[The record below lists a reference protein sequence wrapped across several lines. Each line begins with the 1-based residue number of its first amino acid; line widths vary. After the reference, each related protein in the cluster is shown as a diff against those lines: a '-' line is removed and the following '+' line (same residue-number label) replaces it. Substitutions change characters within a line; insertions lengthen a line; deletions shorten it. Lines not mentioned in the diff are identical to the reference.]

1 MTAGTFDK
9 SVSTVN
15 LTKILVQHFWDFSGH
30 FALIRLD
37 VLHIGNLVI
46 LICKSTRNG
55 NPIWIFVITV
65 SETSMFV
72 ALISGLLSQIW
83 LLLSNQ

>member
-55 NPIWIFVITV
+55 NPILIFVLTV
-65 SETSMFV
+65 GERSILVT
-72 ALISGLLSQIW
+72 LTSGLLSQ
-83 LLLSNQ
+83 